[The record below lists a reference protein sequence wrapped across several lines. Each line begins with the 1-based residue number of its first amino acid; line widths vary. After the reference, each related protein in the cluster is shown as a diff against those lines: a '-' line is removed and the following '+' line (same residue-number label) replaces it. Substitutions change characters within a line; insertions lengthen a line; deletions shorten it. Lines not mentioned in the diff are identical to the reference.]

1 MARYFQFRW
10 TSGTGHPDT
19 SLSHVSGGTWQP
31 SLNAYRCENSIRVC
45 LDLAGVDKE
54 RIDIQI
60 EPGRLV
66 IRGVRVA
73 PEPASCEPHP
83 QQILAMEIDHGPFQR
98 ELRLPAEVLRDEVT
112 AEYRNGLLW
121 IHLPLCH
128 E

>member
-1 MARYFQFRW
+1 MARYFEFRW
-10 TSGTGHPDT
+10 TSGTGQPGT
-19 SLSHVSGGTWQP
+19 SLSHVLGGTWQP
-31 SLNAYRCENSIRVC
+31 SLNAYRCENSIEVC
-45 LDLAGVDKE
+45 FDLAGVDKE

-66 IRGVRVA
+66 VRGVRAA
-73 PEPASCEPHP
+73 PEPASCDPQP
-83 QQILAMEIDHGPFQR
+83 QQILAMEIDHGPFLR

-121 IHLPLCH
+121 IHLPLRH